1 MKDGPEY
8 TPASIVR
15 SVATQLAVELKRIY
29 HHGTYELQEQ
39 LKAQWDRDQK
49 AKQEASGLEEAPK
62 AEQKAKSGKHS
73 TTAEKDTAQD
83 SKAAS
88 VDKELLL
95 KMKASNGA
103 ESSKKVAT
111 VGPDLEIHRNWSAI
125 ENFLRFNRRSSNPRR
140 VVPMSSQEDRATWIP
155 HQALPIE
162 Y

>member
-1 MKDGPEY
+1 KTPAASYTGASTASSGKASKVGQSVMEFITRLKQLKILESRDQALMKDGPEY

-62 AEQKAKSGKHS
+62 AEQKAAKSGKHS

-88 VDKELLL
+88 
-95 KMKASNGA
+95 
-103 ESSKKVAT
+103 
-111 VGPDLEIHRNWSAI
+111 
-125 ENFLRFNRRSSNPRR
+125 
-140 VVPMSSQEDRATWIP
+140 
-155 HQALPIE
+155 
-162 Y
+162 